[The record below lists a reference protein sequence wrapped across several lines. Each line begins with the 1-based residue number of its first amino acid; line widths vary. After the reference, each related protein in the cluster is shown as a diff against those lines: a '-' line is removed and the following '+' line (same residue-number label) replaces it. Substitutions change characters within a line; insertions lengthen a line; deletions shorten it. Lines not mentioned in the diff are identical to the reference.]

1 MKFKSIKEYTMEELF
16 FSKSTFA
23 IMTNNGTLY
32 DECELLSNVGYGGI
46 REFFFRTSGVII
58 AGSDVKSI
66 SFEVP
71 SLDPQNP
78 DNKVLK
84 MYELGLGWRGCV
96 ICTAYSLEEAKAIMF
111 ANRDLDDNDLED
123 VQVRELKGYVYVN
136 YGDE

>member
-23 IMTNNGTLY
+23 IMTSNGTLY

-58 AGSDVKSI
+58 AGSDVKNI

-71 SLDPQNP
+71 SLDPHNP
-78 DNKVLK
+78 ENKVLK

-111 ANRDLDDNDLED
+111 ANRDLDDDDLKD